1 MAAPN
6 DGGPAY
12 PVLPPL
18 GLDNTSAVGYPYV
31 SQGLSQR
38 DWFAAHASEE
48 DILYHR
54 RSVPKVAT
62 VVEDDFTGRKNCF
75 NLEPADWREQARYLH
90 ADAMLKAREGKA

>member
-12 PVLPPL
+12 PAPHRADL
-18 GLDNTSAVGYPYV
+18 N
-31 SQGLSQR
+31 GLSQR

-54 RSVPKVAT
+54 RNVPKVAT

-75 NLEPADWREQARYLH
+75 NLEPADWRERARYLH
-90 ADAMLKAREGKA
+90 ADAMLRAREGKA